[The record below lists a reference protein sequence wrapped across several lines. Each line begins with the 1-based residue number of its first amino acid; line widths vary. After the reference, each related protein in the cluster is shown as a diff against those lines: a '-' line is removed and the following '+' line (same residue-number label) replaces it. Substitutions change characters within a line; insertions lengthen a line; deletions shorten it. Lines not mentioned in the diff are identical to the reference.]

1 MKQLVLLM
9 VISLTVSLVSC
20 DNQNFKCDNQ
30 NDNVDSTAVV
40 NSKKQA
46 EYTINYLLAPNNGYL
61 IHTIPIK

>member
-9 VISLTVSLVSC
+9 VISLAVSLVS
-20 DNQNFKCDNQ
+20 CDNQ
-30 NDNVDSTAVV
+30 NDNVDSTVVV

-46 EYTINYLLAPNNGYL
+46 EYIINYLLAPNNGYL